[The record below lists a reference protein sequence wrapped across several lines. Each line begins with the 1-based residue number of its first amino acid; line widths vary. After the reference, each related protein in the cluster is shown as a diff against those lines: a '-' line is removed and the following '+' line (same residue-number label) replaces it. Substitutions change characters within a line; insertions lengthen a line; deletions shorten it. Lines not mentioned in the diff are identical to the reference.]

1 MPGPEATMLNKTAMI
16 PGSSVSELEVKG
28 IFFNTAMSKP
38 RGPERGTDLS
48 KVT

>member
-1 MPGPEATMLNKTAMI
+1 MPGPKAMMLNKAAML

-28 IFFNTAMSKP
+28 IFFNTAMSRP

-48 KVT
+48 